1 MSLVLKELI
10 LSVISMAIICD
21 GTSDLCLQ
29 NIVEWITDTAFPEQ
43 AFRIF
48 PAREV
53 IPAHGT
59 LNNRLQKVYTA
70 YEPHIIIC
78 HRDAETM
85 SLADRAL
92 EIATAHGAA
101 NLSISVVPAVPI
113 RMIESWLLTDEGAI
127 RCAADNRN
135 GTSDLNLPGY
145 NKIEN
150 LKNPKEVL
158 FLALRTACG
167 LQPQRLKKF
176 NENRARSR
184 VASFIEDFEPLRTL
198 SSFQLFEDHLIDAV
212 TSLQE
217 QRQAV
222 AMTQRVR

>member
-1 MSLVLKELI
+1 M
-10 LSVISMAIICD
+10 VIVCD

-53 IPAHGT
+53 IPAHDT
-59 LNNRLQKVYTA
+59 LNDRLQKA
-70 YEPHIIIC
+70 YAAYQPHIIVC
-78 HRDAETM
+78 HRDAEAM
-85 SLADRAL
+85 PLADRVF

-101 NLSISVVPAVPI
+101 NLPISVVPAVPV

-135 GTSDLNLPGY
+135 GTSDLNLPGH
-145 NKIEN
+145 NRIEN

-158 FLALRTACG
+158 LLALRTACG
-167 LQPQRLKKF
+167 LPPQRLRKF
-176 NENRARSR
+176 NEYRARSR
-184 VASFIEDFEPLRTL
+184 IVSFIENFEPLRTL
-198 SSFQLFEDHLIDAV
+198 ASFQLFENCLIEAV

-217 QRQAV
+217 QQ
-222 AMTQRVR
+222 Q